1 MPRAVL
7 PVARQ
12 LRAQRQVVAAQE
24 RDVRGQVGQVDSF
37 ATAINNSIPGTIIAT
52 LQDELDARPTFP

>member
-7 PVARQ
+7 PMARQ
-12 LRAQRQVVAAQE
+12 LRAQAQSVAAQE
-24 RDVRGQVGQVDSF
+24 RDVRGQVEKVDTF
-37 ATAINNSIPGTIIAT
+37 ANQINNSITGTIIGK